1 MTLLTLILLTNLLE
15 FSVNMVIAETEL
27 PISEIAFLC
36 GFGGISQ
43 FNRSFRA
50 DTGTTPRDYRKNS

>member
-1 MTLLTLILLTNLLE
+1 MSYVTMFRISKACEML
-15 FSVNMVIAETEL
+15 AETEL
-27 PISEIAFLC
+27 PVSEIALLC